1 MAGRPTGRGPGRVER
16 WQRLGV
22 EDRISVR
29 TGMEGVIPVSGPPRE
44 PSAHDPAVEES
55 RLEQLITEAQTALPV
70 ELPVLADRC
79 ASALGLGTALIYLA
93 DLQQRLLVP
102 LDEALEP
109 LSVDHSSA
117 GWAYRTVSARVDDAG
132 DGLIV
137 WMPLVDGAE
146 RLGVLA
152 VRAASLDGP
161 LMGRSRMLA
170 HLFAML
176 ITSKRTY
183 SDWLAART
191 RTAPMRLPAE
201 MLRAFLPPRTIGSSR
216 CVSTAVLEPA
226 YDIAGDAFDHSVV
239 KNVLHTMILDGMGH
253 DLIAGLTTSVAMA
266 AARNT
271 RRGGGE
277 LADIVGSVD
286 QALAQWLPDH
296 FCTGVLCRLDAETGV
311 LHWVNCGHPPPLL
324 IRDERVLSGALDSAP
339 QPPLGLV
346 GPLAPAARQI
356 HETKLEPGDCVLL
369 YTDGVV
375 EARDAHG
382 AEFGL
387 DRFTEFIIHS
397 NAAGQRPA
405 EVLRLLIHAI
415 LDYQRNQLRDD
426 ATILLFEWR
435 PWSQ

>member
-1 MAGRPTGRGPGRVER
+1 
-16 WQRLGV
+16 
-22 EDRISVR
+22 
-29 TGMEGVIPVSGPPRE
+29 MEEI
-44 PSAHDPAVEES
+44 

-70 ELPVLADRC
+70 ELPALANQC

-93 DLQQRLLVP
+93 DLQQRLLIP

-109 LSVDHSSA
+109 LPVDRSSA
-117 GWAYRTVSARVDDAG
+117 GWAYRTVSPRVVEAD

-137 WMPLVDGAE
+137 WVPLVDGAE

-152 VRAASLDGP
+152 VRTASLDGV
-161 LMGRSRMLA
+161 LMRRSRMLA

-176 ITSKRTY
+176 ISSKRAY

-191 RTAPMRLPAE
+191 RTATMRLPAE

-239 KNVLHTMILDGMGH
+239 KNELHTMILDGMGH
-253 DLIAGLTTSVAMA
+253 DLTAGLTTSVAMA
-266 AARNT
+266 AARNA
-271 RRGGGE
+271 RRGGGD
-277 LADIVGSVD
+277 LADVVGCVD
-286 QALAQWLPDH
+286 QALARWLPDH
-296 FCTGVLCRLDAETGV
+296 FCTGVLCRLHAETGV
-311 LHWVNCGHPPPLL
+311 LRWVNCGHPPPLL
-324 IRDERVLSGALDSAP
+324 IRAERVLAGALDSLP
-339 QPPLGLV
+339 QPPIGLT
-346 GPLAPAARQI
+346 GPLAPATRQV

-375 EARDAHG
+375 EARDANG

-387 DRFTEFIIHS
+387 DRFTDFIIRS

-405 EVLRLLIHAI
+405 EALRLLIHAI

-435 PWSQ
+435 PQSQ

>member
-1 MAGRPTGRGPGRVER
+1 
-16 WQRLGV
+16 
-22 EDRISVR
+22 
-29 TGMEGVIPVSGPPRE
+29 MEGVIPVPDPPDA
-44 PSAHDPAVEES
+44 PSDPDPAVEGNGW
-55 RLEQLITEAQTALPV
+55 EQLITEAQTALPV
-70 ELPVLADRC
+70 ELPALVDRC

-93 DLQQRLLVP
+93 DLQQRLLIP
-102 LDEALEP
+102 LDEALESLP
-109 LSVDHSSA
+109 VDRSSA
-117 GWAYRTVSARVDDAG
+117 GWAYRTISPRVVDAD

-137 WMPLVDGAE
+137 WMPLLDGAE

-152 VRAASLDGP
+152 VRAASLDGV
-161 LMGRSRMLA
+161 LMRRVRMLA
-170 HLFAML
+170 HLFAM
-176 ITSKRTY
+176 IMSTKRAY

-191 RTAPMRLPAE
+191 RTAPMGLPAE
-201 MLRAFLPPRTIGSSR
+201 MVRAFLPPRTIGSSR

-226 YDIAGDAFDHSVV
+226 YDIAGDAFDHTVV
-239 KNVLHTMILDGMGH
+239 KHELHTMILDGMGH

-271 RRGGGE
+271 RRGGGD
-277 LADIVGSVD
+277 LTDIVGSVD

-296 FCTGVLCRLDAETGV
+296 FCTGVLCRLDTETGV

-324 IRDERVLSGALDSAP
+324 IRDERVLSGALDSSP
-339 QPPLGLV
+339 QPPLGLA

-375 EARDAHG
+375 EARDANG

-435 PWSQ
+435 PRLQ